1 MAPSGI
7 EKTTISLIGCS
18 TTSGLYAY
26 SYAYSPYE
34 ISFPSKPFE
43 TKKERQ
49 QRIAKELMYA
59 SWQVYNQ
66 ITMTVKKVIQICK
79 PEHKLFK
86 T

>member
-1 MAPSGI
+1 MAPGFEFEI
-7 EKTTISLIGCS
+7 TRISLVSCS

-26 SYAYSPYE
+26 SAYE
-34 ISFPSKPFE
+34 ICSPSRPVE

-49 QRIAKELMYA
+49 QRVAKELMYA

-66 ITMTVKKVIQICK
+66 ISMTVKKVIQICK

>member
-1 MAPSGI
+1 MAPGFEFEI
-7 EKTTISLIGCS
+7 TRISLIGCS

-26 SYAYSPYE
+26 SSYEIYSP
-34 ISFPSKPFE
+34 SRPVE

-49 QRIAKELMYA
+49 QRVAKELMYA

-66 ITMTVKKVIQICK
+66 INMTVKKVIQICK

>member
-1 MAPSGI
+1 MAPRF
-7 EKTTISLIGCS
+7 ETVRFSLVGCS

-26 SYAYSPYE
+26 SAYYE
-34 ISFPSKPFE
+34 IASTLSRPVE

-49 QRIAKELMYA
+49 QRVAKELMYA

-66 ITMTVKKVIQICK
+66 ISMTVKKVIQICK

>member
-1 MAPSGI
+1 MAPGFEFEI
-7 EKTTISLIGCS
+7 TRISLVGCS

-26 SYAYSPYE
+26 SAYE
-34 ISFPSKPFE
+34 IMAHSPSRPIE

-49 QRIAKELMYA
+49 QRVAKELMYA

-66 ITMTVKKVIQICK
+66 ISMTVKKVVQICK

>member
-18 TTSGLYAY
+18 TSIRL
-26 SYAYSPYE
+26 
-34 ISFPSKPFE
+34 
-43 TKKERQ
+43 TKYHFHQNLLKLKRRQ

>member
-1 MAPSGI
+1 MAPRFEFEI
-7 EKTTISLIGCS
+7 IAISLVGCS
-18 TTSGLYAY
+18 TTSGLYAS
-26 SYAYSPYE
+26 SYEMAYSPVDF
-34 ISFPSKPFE
+34 SVHE

-49 QRIAKELMYA
+49 QRVAKELMYA

-66 ITMTVKKVIQICK
+66 ISMTVKKVVQICK